1 MVCEGG
7 LPKRELLFMNGRAPI
22 NFMNTA
28 KQLCRRGK
36 GKPHTYLP
44 CAMLPQSLPR
54 IPGRSLTYSL
64 LLLAVQKQPKG

>member
-1 MVCEGG
+1 MCEGG
-7 LPKRELLFMNGRAPI
+7 LPKRELLFVNGRAPI

-36 GKPHTYLP
+36 GKLHTYLP
-44 CAMLPQSLPR
+44 RVMLPQAG

-64 LLLAVQKQPKG
+64 LLLPVQKQPKG